1 MFTRKSR
8 RIALLA
14 ALAALAAPLAGC
26 YVIPVDPHTGQPLP
40 LPASVPGHP
49 GPVFTPVPGAA
60 PAGPTQM
67 QARLYPLN
75 EQAAQAGLLVAQVTD
90 HLGGRGSLAVSYRGQ
105 WLQGEA
111 TRVDAGY
118 AAFGRVH
125 EQVLGPARREYSGR
139 RGMAN
144 VFGGG
149 LSAQCE
155 YVITGPAVGTGACL
169 FSDGAKYQ
177 LHFGQ

>member
-1 MFTRKSR
+1 MSARTTLHLVAA
-8 RIALLA
+8 ALLA
-14 ALAALAAPLAGC
+14 TPLVGC
-26 YVIPVDPHTGQPLP
+26 YVIPVDARTGHPLP
-40 LPASVPGHP
+40 VAAAP
-49 GPVFTPVPGAA
+49 GPGYPGPTVA
-60 PAGPTQM
+60 PPPPPGPTQM

-75 EQAAQAGLLVAQVTD
+75 ETASQSGMLIAQVTD
-90 HLGGRGSLAVSYRGQ
+90 HLGGRGSLAVNYRGQ

-118 AAFGRVH
+118 AGFGRVH
-125 EQVLGPARREYSGR
+125 EQVLGPARREYGGR

-155 YVITGPAVGTGACL
+155 YVITGPALGTGACL

>member
-1 MFTRKSR
+1 MFTRASR
-8 RIALLA
+8 RLILVA
-14 ALAALAAPLAGC
+14 ALVAPLAGC
-26 YVIPVDPHTGQPLP
+26 YVIPVDPSTGRPLP
-40 LPASVPGHP
+40 LPPQVPGVP
-49 GPVFTPVPGAA
+49 GPMVLPVPSASPAA
-60 PAGPTQM
+60 PTQM

-75 EQAAQAGLLVAQVTD
+75 EQATQAGLLVAQITD
-90 HLGGRGSLAVSYRGQ
+90 HLGGRGSLTVSYRGQ

-155 YVITGPAVGTGACL
+155 YVITAPSVGTGACL